1 MKTLT
6 FPIQTIFVQRLKL
19 IGSSVGSALQTYVS
33 AILLLLAAGN
43 DIYGYA
49 VTIYIS

>member
-6 FPIQTIFVQRLKL
+6 FPIQTIFVQKLKL
-19 IGSSVGSALQTYVS
+19 IGASVASALQIYVS
-33 AILLLLAAGN
+33 AILFLLAAGN
-43 DIYGYA
+43 YVYGVA

>member
-6 FPIQTIFVQRLKL
+6 FPIQMTIVQRLQV
-19 IGSSVGSALQTYVS
+19 IGASVTSTLQTYVS
-33 AILLLLAAGN
+33 AILLLLAAGK
-43 DIYGYA
+43 DVYGGA